1 MGTTER
7 NRFLWSD
14 VVNGFHGIC
23 PPRTSWILPC
33 RARACCMSQTL
44 VEGSTSKGGWRFELP
59 ISKSKETRTVCRV
72 DKLPAPLFAGPFHV
86 WGFAGGIGVLA
97 RSNFEAKSCSAK
109 TIKDCSQCCA
119 VTEFTSIVLYIYH
132 SESQMDPEVYKKP
145 LVYKQIIRR
154 MSEMMDTQQRL
165 MTKCSSFQKVQVCS
179 MLNCL

>member
-1 MGTTER
+1 MGTATER
-7 NRFLWSD
+7 DRFLWSD

-86 WGFAGGIGVLA
+86 WGSAGGIGVLA

-109 TIKDCSQCCA
+109 TIKDCSPCLCSDWVYICCTLHLPFRISNGSGSLQEA
-119 VTEFTSIVLYIYH
+119 AGL
-132 SESQMDPEVYKKP
+132 QA
-145 LVYKQIIRR
+145 
-154 MSEMMDTQQRL
+154 
-165 MTKCSSFQKVQVCS
+165 
-179 MLNCL
+179 N